1 MTVVTDAR
9 THESELLARVPGQL
23 YINGQW
29 VAATGGRTLDVTD
42 PATGRVIKTI
52 ADASVADGAAALDA
66 ADAAQADW
74 AATPARVR
82 GEILRRAFDLLQE
95 RKQEFA
101 LLMTIEMGKPLPEAL
116 GEVAYGGEFL
126 RWFSEEAVRIS
137 GRYGVN
143 PEGTGRMIVTQHPV
157 GPCFLITP
165 WNFPLAMATRKIAP
179 ALAAGCTVVV
189 KPAALTPL
197 TTLHFVALLE
207 EAGLPAGVVNV
218 ITTSQ
223 SGAVSEPIIA
233 DPRLRKLSFTG
244 STAVGKSLIKLSAEN
259 VLRTSMELGGNAPFL
274 VFADADLDKAVEGA
288 LIAKFR
294 NIGQACTA
302 ANRFIVH
309 ESVAVEFARRIT
321 ERVQAFQIGR
331 GTEAGITIGPL
342 IDEKAVAKA
351 DTLVQD
357 AVTRGATLLTGGTA
371 IEREGTFY
379 APTVLTDVKPG
390 SDILRDEIFGPVLA
404 ISTFTDEADA
414 VRLAN
419 DTEFGL
425 ISYVFTTDLARGQRM
440 IDKLQT
446 GMMGL
451 NTGVVSNAAA
461 PFGGVKQSGLG
472 REGGLEGIQ
481 EYLSTKYTLTPVS

>member
-1 MTVVTDAR
+1 MTAVTDAG
-9 THESELLARVPGQL
+9 TNESELLARVPGQL
-23 YINGQW
+23 YINGKW
-29 VAATGGRTLDVTD
+29 VAATGERTLDVID

-82 GEILRRAFDLLQE
+82 GEILRRTFDLLQE

-101 LLMTIEMGKPLPEAL
+101 LLMTIEMGKPLLEAL

-137 GRYGVN
+137 GRYGTN
-143 PEGTGRMIVTQHPV
+143 PEGTGRTIVTQHPV
-157 GPCFLITP
+157 GPCLLITP

-223 SGAVSEPIIA
+223 SGAVTEPIIA
-233 DPRLRKLSFTG
+233 DRRLRKLSFTG
-244 STAVGKSLIKLSAEN
+244 STEVGKSLIKLSAEN
-259 VLRTSMELGGNAPFL
+259 VLRTSMELGGNAPFV
-274 VFADADLDKAVEGA
+274 VFADADLDKAVDGA
-288 LIAKFR
+288 LLAKFR

-309 ESVAVEFARRIT
+309 ESVAAEFARRVT
-321 ERVQAFQIGR
+321 ERVEAFQIGR
-331 GTEAGITIGPL
+331 GTETGITIGPL
-342 IDEKAVAKA
+342 IDKKAVDKA
-351 DTLVQD
+351 DALVQD
-357 AVTRGATLLTGGTA
+357 AITRGANLLTGGAA

-379 APTVLTDVKPG
+379 SPTVLTNVQPG

-404 ISTFTDEADA
+404 ISTFSDEADA

-425 ISYVFTTDLARGQRM
+425 ISYVYTTDLARGQRM

-481 EYLSTKYTLTPVS
+481 EYLSTKYTLTPTP